1 MLIFPTA
8 NQNGIKQ
15 NCDKVNWNDPRTSCH
30 VTITVSCNCRIF
42 LTESSIIV
50 NVFFVTISH
59 WVLIKIQ
66 KKIDPIVWILNK
78 ITSHLNNCL
87 WNESYWNRA
96 KPLWYFS
103 CFLTFFFTQNSTK
116 KLIIKIK
123 KMHYDT
129 TKNAINIWHI
139 LII

>member
-50 NVFFVTISH
+50 STACHFQAFKSF
-59 WVLIKIQ
+59 
-66 KKIDPIVWILNK
+66 
-78 ITSHLNNCL
+78 
-87 WNESYWNRA
+87 A
-96 KPLWYFS
+96 
-103 CFLTFFFTQNSTK
+103 QNFDN
-116 KLIIKIK
+116 LF
-123 KMHYDT
+123 
-129 TKNAINIWHI
+129 A
-139 LII
+139 L